1 VVCYTNAPSAR
12 LTLNGQ
18 PYGGDFI
25 SDPQT
30 GVLYQDVEYQQGVL
44 RCEAANGAAYEIKT
58 TGQPVA
64 LRLTTDSVA
73 HVFVEVVDAD
83 GNVVKTAD
91 QEVTLTVRG
100 ARFLGMENGD
110 IMDASVTGRQAK
122 NRLRVRGGR
131 RVGYFQL
138 PESANEVTI
147 QASSSFLQSAEIKL

>member
-1 VVCYTNAPSAR
+1 MNGKSTNHKVHR
-12 LTLNGQ
+12 LVAQAFIPNPNNLSDVNHKDENRKNNNVENLEWMSHVDNCN
-18 PYGGDFI
+18 YGTRNER
-25 SDPQT
+25 SKVKRSKP
-30 GVLYQDVEYQQGVL
+30 VQQL
-44 RCEAANGAAYEIKT
+44 
-58 TGQPVA
+58 
-64 LRLTTDSVA
+64 
-73 HVFVEVVDAD
+73 DAD

-91 QEVTLTVRG
+91 QEVTLSVRG

-131 RVGYFQL
+131 LVGYFQL